1 MVNRQVSW
9 GGTVNI
15 KGDSIVYFSSECEI
29 IIIKFDSLILMRL
42 NILLYIQKKFKS
54 GTCNMLTSTLLTTV
68 TLPFMRPSL
77 GLITRI
83 RLQLGGLS
91 RNIN

>member
-1 MVNRQVSW
+1 MVTDKFL

-29 IIIKFDSLILMRL
+29 IIIKFDYLILMRL
-42 NILLYIQKKFKS
+42 NILYIQKKFKS

-77 GLITRI
+77 GHITRI